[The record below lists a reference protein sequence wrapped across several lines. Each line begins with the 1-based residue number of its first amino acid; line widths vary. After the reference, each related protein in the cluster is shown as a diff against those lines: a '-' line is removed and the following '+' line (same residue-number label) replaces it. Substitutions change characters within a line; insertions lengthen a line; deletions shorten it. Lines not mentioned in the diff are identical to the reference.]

1 MTRLLLVTAALL
13 SGLFTLAA
21 ALIQTAPLDEGGLR
35 RLLLAPD
42 CSAPCFLGLRP
53 GESTAGEAVT
63 RLAASPPLEAQ
74 VQYRLNDRPR
84 YHMVNW
90 SGFLFYPLQSA
101 GRMDLTLTPSIDA
114 ATLETLFLRLGTP
127 LTLGEVY
134 LRLGPP
140 ESLDAGFWYHDLGTR
155 VSLILNHRYAG
166 GRLIV
171 ITRHLCP
178 VQARSFWQT
187 PILSIRYSAQ
197 PPDRLRPITL
207 AAARTL
213 SDCR

>member
-1 MTRLLLVTAALL
+1 MTRLLLFAAAVL
-13 SGLFTLAA
+13 SGVFSLAA
-21 ALIQTAPLDEGGLR
+21 ALIQTARYDDGGLR
-35 RLLLAPD
+35 GLLLAPE

-53 GESTAGEAVT
+53 GEATVSDAVT
-63 RLAASPPLEAQ
+63 RLAAAPLLEAQ

-101 GRMDLTLTPSIDA
+101 GRMDLTLTPNAGA
-114 ATLETLFLRLGTP
+114 ATLETLFLRTGTP

-134 LRLGPP
+134 LSLGPP

-166 GRLIV
+166 GCVIV

-178 VQARSFWQT
+178 VQARRFWQT
-187 PILSIRYSAQ
+187 PILSIRYSAE
-197 PPDRLRPITL
+197 PPDRLRAMTL
-207 AAARTL
+207 GAARRL
-213 SDCR
+213 ADCR